1 MARLCTLKDW
11 LEAFSRKQEEDLQFL
26 LDLLERPRV
35 SVEISRELQNRLR
48 QRRLF
53 SSFFKK
59 LTWHQLSLEELEWCE
74 RKMEEILRREEEIK
88 TLLDRL
94 LVLFGEPEN
103 S

>member
-35 SVEISRELQNRLR
+35 SMEISRELQNRLR

-59 LTWHQLSLEELEWCE
+59 LTWHQLPLEELEWCE